1 MFSNW
6 TVTPV
11 LGNGEASTEAHNEN
25 EWVEKD
31 APDVY
36 IILTALASGVTD
48 LKRVRFRYNHILFP
62 LEKHQL

>member
-36 IILTALASGVTD
+36 IILTALASGVRD
-48 LKRVRFRYNHILFP
+48 L
-62 LEKHQL
+62 